1 MFSSYRLS
9 ASLRLLP
16 ALLVFLS
23 ATGCSVANSPLAANS
38 NYDRDEQMFV
48 AGYED
53 IDEVYIQK
61 PDMGNLTMGGLSA
74 LASIDDKISVARS
87 PDKVELLYNGKSDA
101 DYVTN
106 DRFAADDW
114 AVLTTGVVEEA
125 RKISPAVAK
134 ADSEAIYQ
142 AVFNGV
148 DARLD
153 PFTRYAGQVQAEEH
167 RALREGFGGIGV
179 VISLED
185 TALRVVSVE
194 HYTPAERAGM
204 HVDDVITAIDGTP
217 TKSMDQQTAVEKLR
231 GPVDSRVV
239 LTVART
245 GVQAPLTVA
254 ITRALVIPETV
265 SYRREG
271 DIAYFRIYSF
281 NLDTADSLRRAFQD
295 ARNEIGS
302 HMRGIVLDL
311 RGNPGGLLDQ
321 AVAMCDLFLDHGRVV
336 STKGRHPDSDQYY
349 EATPGDIS
357 EGLPIAVLVNGGS
370 ASASEI
376 VAAALQDNG
385 RAVVIGSNSY
395 GKGTVQTV
403 FTMPNKGEL
412 TVTWARFHAPSGYT
426 LNHLGVLPNICTDD
440 ETLDATQI
448 MADLG
453 AGKIPPLPVAERDSV
468 SPDDTPALD
477 KLRALCPVYK
487 AERAIDLQVALRL
500 LTQPNLYGRAVAL
513 AAPKGNQPGDQ
524 SALNQTSA
532 QP

>member
-1 MFSSYRLS
+1 MFLSHRSSV
-9 ASLRLLP
+9 SLRLLP
-16 ALLVFLS
+16 ALLGFLS
-23 ATGCSVANSPLAANS
+23 ATGCSVASSPLAANS

-53 IDEVYIQK
+53 IDQVYIQK
-61 PDMGNLTMGGLSA
+61 PDMGYLTMGGLSA
-74 LASIDDKISVARS
+74 LASMDQNLSVSRS
-87 PDKVELLYNGKSDA
+87 PDKVELVYDGKTDA
-101 DYVTN
+101 SYVVN
-106 DRFAADDW
+106 DRFGADDW
-114 AVLTTGVVEEA
+114 AVLTTGAVEEA

-153 PFTRYAGQVQAEEH
+153 PFTRYAGRQQAEEN
-167 RALREGFGGIGV
+167 RARREGFGGIGV
-179 VISLED
+179 RISVED
-185 TALRVVSVE
+185 GVVRVVSVV

-204 HVDDVITAIDGTP
+204 HVDDVITTIDGAP
-217 TKSMDQQTAVEKLR
+217 TKTMDEQSVVEKLR

-245 GVQAPLTVA
+245 GVQAPLTMA

-271 DIAYFRIYSF
+271 DIAYFRIYGF
-281 NLDTADSLRRAFQD
+281 NLDTADSLRRAFED
-295 ARNEIGS
+295 ARNEIGP

-321 AVAMCDLFLDHGRVV
+321 AVAMSDLFLDHGGIV
-336 STKGRHPDSDQYY
+336 STKGRHPDSRQYY

-357 EGLPIAVLVNGGS
+357 EGLPMVVLVNGGS

-385 RAVVIGSNSY
+385 RAVVVGSNSY

-440 ETLDATQI
+440 ESLDATQI
-448 MADLG
+448 MAELG
-453 AGKIPPLPVAERDSV
+453 AGRIPPLPVAERDSV
-468 SPDDTPALD
+468 SPEDTQALD
-477 KLRALCPVYK
+477 RLRARCPVYK
-487 AERAIDLQVALRL
+487 AERAIDLEVALRL
-500 LTQPNLYGRAVAL
+500 LTQPNLYGKAVAL
-513 AAPKGNQPGDQ
+513 AEPAGDLPASQ
-524 SALNQTSA
+524 SALNQTTT

>member
-1 MFSSYRLS
+1 MSLTHRLS
-9 ASLRLLP
+9 VCLRLLP
-16 ALLVFLS
+16 ALLVFLT
-23 ATGCSVANSPLAANS
+23 ATGCSVVSSPLAANTD
-38 NYDRDEQMFV
+38 YDRDERMFV

-53 IDEVYIQK
+53 IDQVYIQK
-61 PDMGNLTMGGLSA
+61 PDMGYLTMGGLSA
-74 LASIDDKISVARS
+74 LASMDQKISVTRS
-87 PDKVELLYNGKSDA
+87 PDKVDLVYDGKTEA
-101 DYVTN
+101 GFVVN

-114 AVLTTGVVEEA
+114 AVLTSGVVDEA

-142 AVFNGV
+142 TVFNGV

-153 PFTRYAGQVQAEEH
+153 PFTRYAGRAQAEEN
-167 RALREGFGGIGV
+167 RARREGFGGIGV
-179 VISLED
+179 RISVED
-185 TALRVVSVE
+185 GVVRVVSIV

-217 TKSMDQQTAVEKLR
+217 TKSMDETAVVEKLR

-271 DIAYFRIYSF
+271 DIAYFRVYGF
-281 NLDTADSLRRAFQD
+281 NLDTADSLRRAFED
-295 ARNEIGS
+295 ARNEIGQ

-321 AVAMCDLFLDHGRVV
+321 AVAMSDLFLDHGRIV
-336 STKGRHPDSDQYY
+336 STKGRHPDSHQYY

-357 EGLPIAVLVNGGS
+357 DGLPIAVLVNGGS

-426 LNHLGVLPNICTDD
+426 LNHLGVLPTICTDN
-440 ETLDATQI
+440 ESEDATQI

-453 AGKIPPLPVAERDSV
+453 AGRIAALPVTERDMV
-468 SPDDTPALD
+468 SPEDTPTLD

-500 LTQPNLYGRAVAL
+500 LTQPNLYSKAVAL
-513 AAPKGNQPGDQ
+513 AEPKADLPTAQ
-524 SALNQTSA
+524 SALSQTTA